1 MIDALVLAGSPN
13 DGPLRLCSPA
23 SYEALIP
30 IRGKLMVE
38 YVVDALRQ
46 CDRVDRIVIVG
57 PREELA
63 GHFNEDG
70 REVLVEKGRGLTEN
84 VLLGLKHLPGARRVL
99 LLTSDIPL
107 ITKKA
112 IDNFIDLC
120 GGAEADLYYPIVP
133 REVVERRFTASRRT
147 YVKLKEG
154 VYTGGNIFLLNPNVV
169 EECMPRG
176 QKLVD
181 ARKNP
186 LQMCRLV
193 GFIFLIKFLMKNITL
208 DEAQRTVSRLLGL
221 KGRVVISQYPE
232 VGVDVDKP
240 SDLELVSNQLEL
252 A

>member
-13 DGPLRLCSPA
+13 DGALRPCSPV

-30 IRGKLMVE
+30 IKGKLMVD
-38 YVVDALRQ
+38 YVVEALRQ
-46 CDRVDRIVIVG
+46 CSRIGRIAIVG
-57 PREELA
+57 PRDELA
-63 GHFNEDG
+63 RHFNG
-70 REVLVEKGRGLTEN
+70 SSQLVLVEHGRGLTEN
-84 VLLGLKHLPGARRVL
+84 VLLGLKQLPGAKRVL

-107 ITKKA
+107 ITPRA
-112 IDNFIDLC
+112 IEDFLDLC
-120 GGAEADLYYPIVP
+120 DRGDADLYYPIVP
-133 REVVERRFTASRRT
+133 REVVEGRFKASQRT
-147 YVKLKEG
+147 YVQLKEG

-193 GFIFLIKFLMKNITL
+193 GFLFMIKFLMKNITL
-208 DEAQRTVSRLLGL
+208 EEAQLTVSRSLGL
-221 KGRVVISQYPE
+221 KGRVVISRYPE

-240 SDLELVSNQLEL
+240 SDLELVCSQLEL

>member
-13 DGPLRLCSPA
+13 NGPLRSCSTA
-23 SYEALIP
+23 DYEALIP
-30 IRGKLMVE
+30 IGGKMMVE

-46 CDRVDRIVIVG
+46 CEQVNRIAIVG

-63 GHFNEDG
+63 RHFAGDG
-70 REVLVEKGRGLTEN
+70 RVVLVEHGQGLTEN
-84 VLLGLKHLPGARRVL
+84 VLLGLGHLPGARRVL

-112 IDNFIDLC
+112 IENFIELC
-120 GGAEADLYYPIVP
+120 DGEDADLYYPIVP
-133 REVVERRFTASRRT
+133 REVVERRFTSQRT

-154 VYTGGNIFLLNPNVV
+154 VYTGGNIFLINPNVV

-186 LQMCRLV
+186 LRMCRLV
-193 GFIFLIKFLMKNITL
+193 GLMFLIKFLMKNITL
-208 DEAQRTVSRLLGL
+208 EEAQRTVSRVLGL
-221 KGRVVISQYPE
+221 KGRVVITQYPE